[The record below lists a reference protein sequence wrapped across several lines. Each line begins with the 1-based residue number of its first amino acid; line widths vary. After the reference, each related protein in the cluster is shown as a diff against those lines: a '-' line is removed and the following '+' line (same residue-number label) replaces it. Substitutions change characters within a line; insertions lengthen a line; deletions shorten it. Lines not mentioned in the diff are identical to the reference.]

1 MERRAR
7 IFSVKIILGL
17 VGMMVLAG
25 CAGPKSRMAVLSE
38 PPAAATPQSDKATII
53 FYRSHSDSE
62 LISAAVFDV
71 SMEPPRLVGILSS
84 RMKFA
89 YVAEP
94 GIRHFMVVNQAADFM
109 DAELAAGK
117 TYYALAM
124 PSLPN
129 YGSSS
134 WARFSLRPRVAT
146 DPDLADE
153 LSGLKWGREHTP
165 VGTLGRGQYEQHRE
179 EARRLLA
186 RMAEE
191 AGQACAQSRR
201 RALSLRLR
209 LVAVAVAPIS
219 GDAPLLRGS
228 RRRRRS
234 ATRSTMSPA
243 AP

>member
-25 CAGPKSRMAVLSE
+25 CAGTKSRMAVLSE

-84 RMKFA
+84 RMKLA

-117 TYYALAM
+117 TYYALVVPRYYAR
-124 PSLPN
+124 
-129 YGSSS
+129 
-134 WARFSLRPRVAT
+134 ARFSLRPRVAT

-153 LSGLKWGREHTP
+153 LSGLKWVENTRLSELWAEANMSSIETKRDASWPEWQKKPDKPVLKTGDGR
-165 VGTLGRGQYEQHRE
+165 
-179 EARRLLA
+179 
-186 RMAEE
+186 
-191 AGQACAQSRR
+191 
-201 RALSLRLR
+201 
-209 LVAVAVAPIS
+209 
-219 GDAPLLRGS
+219 
-228 RRRRRS
+228 
-234 ATRSTMSPA
+234 
-243 AP
+243 

>member
-38 PPAAATPQSDKATII
+38 PPAAAKPQSDKATII

-62 LISAAVFDV
+62 LISASVFDV

-84 RMKFA
+84 RMKLA

-94 GIRHFMVVNQAADFM
+94 GIRHFMVISQTADFM

-117 TYYALAM
+117 TYYALAVPNL
-124 PSLPN
+124 PS

-134 WARFSLRPRVAT
+134 WVRFSLHPRVAT

-153 LSGLKWGREHTP
+153 LSGLKWVENTRLSEHWAEANMNSIEKKRDASWPEWQKKPDKPVLKTDDGR
-165 VGTLGRGQYEQHRE
+165 
-179 EARRLLA
+179 
-186 RMAEE
+186 
-191 AGQACAQSRR
+191 
-201 RALSLRLR
+201 
-209 LVAVAVAPIS
+209 
-219 GDAPLLRGS
+219 
-228 RRRRRS
+228 
-234 ATRSTMSPA
+234 
-243 AP
+243 